1 MKTKFQPAPWEVGV
15 WTDVVKDYHDHP
27 DGLTR
32 GQFQVF
38 PIPEDIQAEYY
49 RRMFEA
55 APEMLAALK
64 AVAEEGGLDRARF
77 SPPDAERLADLVG
90 KAIAKAEGQ

>member
-1 MKTKFQPAPWEVGV
+1 MKAKFQPAPWEVGV

-49 RRMFEA
+49 RRLFEA
-55 APEMLAALK
+55 APALLAALRTI
-64 AVAEEGGLDRARF
+64 VDLPERAEQIARRAIEA
-77 SPPDAERLADLVG
+77 AET
-90 KAIAKAEGQ
+90 GQ